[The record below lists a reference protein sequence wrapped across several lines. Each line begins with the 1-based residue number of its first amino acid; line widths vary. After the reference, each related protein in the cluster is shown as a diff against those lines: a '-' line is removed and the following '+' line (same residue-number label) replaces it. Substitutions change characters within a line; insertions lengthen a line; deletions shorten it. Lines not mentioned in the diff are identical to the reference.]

1 MNLNME
7 QKLIGTEWNVKHV
20 HPFIFIFS
28 HFFVYPSI
36 RLLRFSYKG
45 NIFLLQNWLFF
56 HQRAREKF
64 HRWISLALIFRAP
77 LYVCKRVY
85 LLLIH
90 HVSCL
95 RSHFIEHNFSL
106 QPPFQCFLIHFPSTR
121 ASVWKKIENSKIFYF
136 KPHKIVCYTHRW
148 NCDISDEHT
157 KKVNLRNCVASTRNS

>member
-121 ASVWKKIENSKIFYF
+121 ASVWKKNWKFQNI
-136 KPHKIVCYTHRW
+136 
-148 NCDISDEHT
+148 
-157 KKVNLRNCVASTRNS
+157 LLQAS